1 MKKIY
6 TLSIAL
12 VLSAFVFN
20 NKAFATTYYSKSSGA
35 LNTLANWGVNPDG
48 SGAAPPTG
56 SFTDL
61 VSHTFIITN
70 RPTAF
75 SHTVTWNL
83 NSLKTVVVGDG
94 ISPVDM
100 TISGGLAKIA
110 STNVQVA
117 NTATLTLAKNSAL
130 PGSTFLTL
138 DNNSTVKYNLA
149 SGTASVI
156 NANYGNLTIAST
168 STLTTDIIINGI
180 LTINNTITLDIKG
193 HVLEI
198 DGTIAP
204 TTGELIT
211 DNTSVI
217 NIISPNLG
225 NMGTLRMNGASPIL
239 NQLAL
244 GFIDPSG
251 YVTLGNNL
259 TLTGTGGYFLQQTG
273 GIDLNGKT
281 LTIDVTSDASFA
293 VVSTDGVIRGNA
305 NSSLI
310 LNGTIGANSGSSDL
324 FMDPIA
330 NTLKVLAVN
339 SANPLNLGSAL
350 NITDS
355 LSISGST
362 FKTVGFLTLKS
373 TNALKGRVAE
383 IKSGG
388 SIIGD
393 ITVETFAKAGLT
405 GWTNL
410 GPSGVGGLTIS
421 SWDGQ
426 IPMSCAGCIN
436 DANSAGGYFVS
447 VQGDPIGNGTYTE
460 LTGSTPLNPGT
471 GYWIYLGNGQTTTT
485 DMVWTVTGPIVTGA
499 KGSGTGF
506 ISNPYPSPIS
516 LQRLQATNPGMGAAD
531 VFNPDNG
538 TFTTFNG
545 GIPSNG
551 VIPMGQG
558 FYITAG
564 ATINFLESHKV
575 SYNTS
580 ANPLLK
586 TTTPSSYIGSVFQLQ
601 VQGANGDLDNT
612 YLRFHGNATPGF
624 DIDLDGYKKF
634 ASPGYLGYPGP
645 YSKYTTIS
653 TKVGTADYSI
663 NSLPYA
669 NTSNA
674 VIPIMVKV
682 SATGTYS
689 IIPIDIANLPSGAC
703 VTLKD
708 KLLNVTHDL
717 RNGAYVCSINDTTS
731 TARFELTICADVTA
745 GISSLSVDQN
755 TTLINQDINGA
766 YVKTSFETNTKA
778 TISAYNVMGQ
788 RLMAD
793 KEIEGKDLTTYLDL
807 GDVHGQV
814 VIIRVTTAK
823 TSTTKKIF
831 IN

>member
-6 TLSIAL
+6 TLSIAIL
-12 VLSAFVFN
+12 LSAFVFN
-20 NKAFATTYYSKSSGA
+20 NKAFATTYYSLAGA
-35 LNTLANWGVNPDG
+35 GSLGLTAQWGTNTDG
-48 SGAAPPTG
+48 SGTHPLNFNTPGDVFNIRNRANATIPSAWAMSATNTVVIGDGLTAITCSLTPIGQIQASKVDIASLATLYISRSTNYMTGTFNNLDVNSTVIYNVGGAQILTG
-56 SFTDL
+56 SFGNLTIKQNATL
-61 VSHTFIITN
+61 LGALGINNALNITAGKIL
-70 RPTAF
+70 T
-75 SHTVTWNL
+75 L
-83 NSLKTVVVGDG
+83 NSNA
-94 ISPVDM
+94 I
-100 TISGGLAKIA
+100 TISGTIIGTGQIA
-110 STNVQVA
+110 STN
-117 NTATLTLAKNSAL
+117 TCDLSFTGSI
-130 PGSTFLTL
+130 PG
-138 DNNSTVKYNLA
+138 
-149 SGTASVI
+149 
-156 NANYGNLTIAST
+156 
-168 STLTTDIIINGI
+168 
-180 LTINNTITLDIKG
+180 
-193 HVLEI
+193 
-198 DGTIAP
+198 
-204 TTGELIT
+204 
-211 DNTSVI
+211 
-217 NIISPNLG
+217 NI
-225 NMGTLRMNGASPIL
+225 GTLYLSGATPTVRSMNIAFG
-239 NQLAL
+239 
-244 GFIDPSG
+244 DPTA
-251 YVTLGNNL
+251 YVTLGTDVLVQDDGTFQSYFNNS
-259 TLTGTGGYFLQQTG
+259 TGS
-273 GIDLNGKT
+273 INLNGKT
-281 LTIDVTSDASFA
+281 LTIDPTADANFPVA
-293 VVSTDGVIRGNA
+293 STDGSIMGSSS
-305 NSSLI
+305 SSLL
-310 LNGTIGANSGSSDL
+310 LNGTIGAFGGGTAL
-324 FMDPIA
+324 YMDAVA
-330 NTLKVLAVN
+330 NTLKVLSIN
-339 SANPLNLGSAL
+339 SADPLNLGNAL

-373 TNALKGRVAE
+373 TNTLKGRVAE

-393 ITVETFAKAGLT
+393 ITVETFAKAGFT

-447 VQGDPIGNGTYTE
+447 VQGDPIGDGTYTE

-471 GYWIYLGNGQTTTT
+471 GYWVYLGNGQTTTT
-485 DMVWTVTGPIVTGA
+485 DMVWTVTGPIVTGS

-516 LQRLQATNPGMGAAD
+516 LPRLQTDNPGMGAIY

-564 ATINFLESHKV
+564 ASINFLESHKV

-674 VIPIMVKV
+674 VIPVMVKV

>member
-1 MKKIY
+1 VV
-6 TLSIAL
+6 IA
-12 VLSAFVFN
+12 
-20 NKAFATTYYSKSSGA
+20 
-35 LNTLANWGVNPDG
+35 
-48 SGAAPPTG
+48 
-56 SFTDL
+56 
-61 VSHTFIITN
+61 
-70 RPTAF
+70 
-75 SHTVTWNL
+75 
-83 NSLKTVVVGDG
+83 
-94 ISPVDM
+94 
-100 TISGGLAKIA
+100 
-110 STNVQVA
+110 
-117 NTATLTLAKNSAL
+117 
-130 PGSTFLTL
+130 
-138 DNNSTVKYNLA
+138 
-149 SGTASVI
+149 
-156 NANYGNLTIAST
+156 T
-168 STLTTDIIINGI
+168 STKIIGGAPNPNPWLYGT
-180 LTINNTITLDIKG
+180 LTINSGQTLALNGNGLFLNGYTSSISGAGTITGDALAGI
-193 HVLEI
+193 VLLGGNGGNNGTINFTSGSNFLNEI
-198 DGTIAP
+198 DVQY
-204 TTGELIT
+204 
-211 DNTSVI
+211 DN
-217 NIISPNLG
+217 P
-225 NMGTLRMNGASPIL
+225 AS
-239 NQLAL
+239 
-244 GFIDPSG
+244 
-251 YVTLGNNL
+251 YVTLGNDL
-259 TLTGTGGYFLQQTG
+259 TIQNGLLNDQIG

-281 LTIDVTSDASFA
+281 LTIDPTSDANFPLLS
-293 VVSTDGVIRGNA
+293 SDGGIKGNA

-310 LNGTIGANSGSSDL
+310 LNGTIGALSGSSDL
-324 FMDPIA
+324 FMDPAA
-330 NTLKVLAVN
+330 NTLKVLSIN
-339 SANPLNLGSAL
+339 SADPLNLGNAL

-362 FKTVGFLTLKS
+362 FKTLGFLTLKS
-373 TNALKGRVAE
+373 TDALKGRIAE

-388 SIIGD
+388 AIIGD
-393 ITVETFAKAGLT
+393 ITVETFARAGST

-426 IPMSCAGCIN
+426 IPMSCNGCIN
-436 DANSAGGYFVS
+436 DAISAGGYFVS
-447 VQGDPIGNGTYTE
+447 VQGDANGDGTYTE

-485 DMVWTVTGPIVTGA
+485 DMVWTVTGPVVTGS

-516 LQRLQATNPGMGAAD
+516 LPRLQATNAGMGAID
-531 VFNPDNG
+531 VYNPDNG

-551 VIPMGQG
+551 IIPMGQG

-634 ASPGYLGYPGP
+634 ATPGYLGYPGP

-674 VIPIMVKV
+674 VIPVMVKV

-689 IIPIDIANLPSGAC
+689 IVPIDIANLPSGAC
-703 VTLKD
+703 VVLKD

-717 RNGAYVCSINDTTS
+717 RTGAYVCSINDTTS

-755 TTLINQDINGA
+755 TTLINQDQNGA

-778 TISAYNVMGQ
+778 TISAYNIMGQ
-788 RLMAD
+788 KLMAD

-807 GDVHGQV
+807 GDVHSQV

-823 TSTTKKIF
+823 KNTTKKIF